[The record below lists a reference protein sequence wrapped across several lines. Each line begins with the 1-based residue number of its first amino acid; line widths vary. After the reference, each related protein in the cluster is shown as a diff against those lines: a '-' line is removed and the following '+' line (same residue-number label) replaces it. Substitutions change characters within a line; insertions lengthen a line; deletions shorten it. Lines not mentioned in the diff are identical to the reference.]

1 VTRAPGGI
9 ERIGLL
15 GGTFDP
21 PHLGHLILAS
31 VAADALSLDAVWF
44 VPAADPPHKQG
55 RRLTAIVH
63 RLEMLRLALADN
75 PAFLISRL
83 DVDRPGPHY
92 SVEMVALARAQR
104 PEAVWFFLMGEDS
117 LRDLP
122 HWHQPE
128 RLLTLCDL
136 AVLRRPGVSVDM
148 IELSARLSG
157 ITDHV
162 TFLDGPGVMIS
173 ATEIG
178 ERVRAG
184 RTIRYLTPDPVREYI
199 ATWRLY
205 QDFVAEE

>member
-1 VTRAPGGI
+1 M
-9 ERIGLL
+9 ERIGLF

-21 PHLGHLILAS
+21 PHLGHLILAA

-55 RRLTAIVH
+55 RRLTAIAD

-75 PAFLISRL
+75 PTFLISRL

-104 PEAVWFFLMGEDS
+104 PEAAWFFLMGADS
-117 LRDLP
+117 LCDLP
-122 HWHQPE
+122 RWRQPE
-128 RLLTLCDL
+128 KLLTLCDL
-136 AVLRRPGVSVDM
+136 AVLHRPGVSLDM
-148 IELSARLSG
+148 ADLEARLPG
-157 ITDHV
+157 VADHV
-162 TFLDGPGVMIS
+162 IFLKGPGVLIS

-184 RTIRYLTPDPVREYI
+184 HTIRYLTPDPVREYI
-199 ATWRLY
+199 AARRLY
-205 QDFVAEE
+205 KDFITEA

>member
-1 VTRAPGGI
+1 M

-21 PHLGHLILAS
+21 PHLGHLILAA

-44 VPAADPPHKQG
+44 VPAAEPPHKQG
-55 RRLTAIVH
+55 RHLTAIAH

-104 PEAVWFFLMGEDS
+104 PQTMWFFLMGEDS

-122 HWHQPE
+122 RWHQPE

-136 AVLRRPGVSVDM
+136 AVLRRPGASVDM
-148 IELSARLSG
+148 AALSAQLPDVA
-157 ITDHV
+157 DHV
-162 TFLDGPGVMIS
+162 IFLDGPGVMIS

-199 ATWRLY
+199 AARRLY
-205 QDFVAEE
+205 KDSIVEE